1 VTARSHRNRRPH
13 RLRIRRGFSLAEC
26 VFSLLLTSV
35 VIVGALNAVSAT
47 HRTRTQVQTQRQATE
62 LARQL
67 LTEIMQCY
75 YVDPGSSPVFG
86 PETDES
92 TGNRSLFDDVDDYAN
107 WSESPPRDKNGTA
120 LSGFTGWSRAA
131 TVVWVTPA
139 TPDRHGVGTDTG
151 LKRITVTVTDPSS
164 KATTLY
170 GFRSEKGIGE
180 QKPASTTTFVE
191 WVGVAITAGSSNT
204 TMSTSVNLTNGAQ

>member
-1 VTARSHRNRRPH
+1 
-13 RLRIRRGFSLAEC
+13 

-47 HRTRTQVQTQRQATE
+47 HRTRTQIPTQRQATE
-62 LARQL
+62 LAQQL

-107 WSESPPRDKNGTA
+107 WSESSPADKNGTA
-120 LSGFTGWSRAA
+120 LSGYTGWSRSA
-131 TVVWVTPA
+131 TVVWVNPSDPT
-139 TPDRHGVGTDTG
+139 GSSVGTDTG
-151 LKRITVTVTDPSS
+151 LKRITVTVTDPNS
-164 KATTLY
+164 KTTALY
-170 GFRSEKGIGE
+170 GLRANKGIGE
-180 QKPASTTTFVE
+180 QKPTSATTFIE
-191 WVGVAITAGSSNT
+191 WAGVTITAGSSNT